1 MTTRP
6 HPIVATLTA
15 LLAVAFP
22 WNAVHAQA
30 SAPPTLPAAPP
41 TMAPAPAPAPASASA
56 PAGKAAPGGPRL
68 RTPAETAARAAAPGD
83 LRPERPVVPQVS
95 IPLGKKTPP
104 TTKRET
110 RAMHNGTTA
119 ASGGV
124 HDAAARCEALADAE
138 ERASCRAGLAKDAR
152 RKQPK

>member
-15 LLAVAFP
+15 LLAVASP

-30 SAPPTLPAAPP
+30 SAPPTWPAAPP
-41 TMAPAPAPAPASASA
+41 TMASA

-110 RAMHNGTTA
+110 RAMRNGTAA

-124 HDAAARCEALADAE
+124 HDAAARCGALADAE

-152 RKQPK
+152 GKQPK

>member
-30 SAPPTLPAAPP
+30 SAPPTWPAAPP
-41 TMAPAPAPAPASASA
+41 TMAPASASAS
-56 PAGKAAPGGPRL
+56 AGKAAPGGPRL

-110 RAMHNGTTA
+110 RAMRNGTAA

-152 RKQPK
+152 GKQPK

>member
-22 WNAVHAQA
+22 WNTVHAQA

-41 TMAPAPAPAPASASA
+41 TMAPAPAPASASA
-56 PAGKAAPGGPRL
+56 PAGKSAPGGPRL

-95 IPLGKKTPP
+95 IPLGKKKPP

-110 RAMHNGTTA
+110 RAMRNGTAA

-152 RKQPK
+152 GKQPK

>member
-22 WNAVHAQA
+22 WDTVHAQA

-41 TMAPAPAPAPASASA
+41 TMAPASAPA

-95 IPLGKKTPP
+95 IPLSKKTHP

-110 RAMHNGTTA
+110 RAMRNGTTA

-124 HDAAARCEALADAE
+124 HDAAARCKALADAE
-138 ERASCRAGLAKDAR
+138 ERASCRAGLAKDAQG
-152 RKQPK
+152 KQPK

>member
-41 TMAPAPAPAPASASA
+41 TMAPASAS
-56 PAGKAAPGGPRL
+56 AGKAAPGGPRL

-110 RAMHNGTTA
+110 RAMRNGTAA

-138 ERASCRAGLAKDAR
+138 ERVSCRAGLAKDAR
-152 RKQPK
+152 GKQPK

>member
-15 LLAVAFP
+15 LLTVASP
-22 WNAVHAQA
+22 WNVVHAQA
-30 SAPPTLPAAPP
+30 SAPPTPPALPP
-41 TMAPAPAPAPASASA
+41 TTASA
-56 PAGKAAPGGPRL
+56 PGKAVPGGPRL
-68 RTPAETAARAAAPGD
+68 RTPAETAARAAAPGA

-95 IPLGKKTPP
+95 IPLGKKASP
-104 TTKRET
+104 TTKPET
-110 RAMHNGTTA
+110 RAMRNGTAA

-124 HDAAARCEALADAE
+124 HDATARCEALADVQ

-152 RKQPK
+152 GKQPK